1 MKRSF
6 TLLSDAYFSF
16 VDDDGWAIASHIALT
31 TLMSMFPFLIFVT
44 ALAGFLGSKDLAD
57 MAASLLLQTWPE
69 EVAGPIAR
77 EIHSVL
83 TQSRSGL
90 ITVGAVLSLYFA
102 SSGVEAIRTGLNRA
116 YAVRD
121 KRAWWLLRIESV
133 GFVLLG
139 ALALLT
145 LAFLVV
151 LGPFIWSTVE
161 DNLPGLAPLAGVVTI
176 ARYVLTIIVLW
187 LVLIIAHKWLPAE
200 HHSFRQVMPG
210 IILTIV
216 LSLTFAVGFAAYLA
230 QFARNYVTTYAG
242 IASVMIALV
251 FLYALASIF
260 VFGGELNA
268 AICRARKRDGAL
280 SFRR

>member
-1 MKRSF
+1 MCSMQRSYRVI
-6 TLLSDAYFSF
+6 SDAYFSF

-57 MAASLLLQTWPE
+57 MAASLLLQTWPT

-90 ITVGAVLSLYFA
+90 ITFGAVLALYFA

-121 KRAWWLLRIESV
+121 KRAWWVLRMESV

-151 LGPFIWSTVE
+151 LGPFIWSGLE
-161 DNLPGLAPLAGVVTI
+161 DHLPGLEPLARVVLIGRYVVTI
-176 ARYVLTIIVLW
+176 
-187 LVLIIAHKWLPAE
+187 LVLGLVLVVAHKWLPAE
-200 HHSFRQVMPG
+200 RHSFRQVMPG
-210 IILTIV
+210 IILTVV
-216 LSLTFAVGFAAYLA
+216 LSLIFAVGFAAYLA

-242 IASVMIALV
+242 
-251 FLYALASIF
+251 
-260 VFGGELNA
+260 
-268 AICRARKRDGAL
+268 
-280 SFRR
+280 

>member
-1 MKRSF
+1 MLMRSF
-6 TLLSDAYFSF
+6 TIFTDAYFSF
-16 VDDDGWAIASHIALT
+16 VEDDGWAVASHIAMT

-69 EVAGPIAR
+69 EVSGPIAR
-77 EIHSVL
+77 ELHSVL

-90 ITVGAVLSLYFA
+90 ITFGAVLALYFA

-121 KRAWWLLRIESV
+121 KRPWWKLRIESV

-139 ALALLT
+139 AVALLA

-151 LGPFIWSTVE
+151 LGPLIWSGVE
-161 DNLPGLAPLAGVVTI
+161 DNLPSLRSLAGAVTV
-176 ARYVLTIIVLW
+176 ARYGLTVAVLA
-187 LVLIIAHKWLPAE
+187 LVLVIAHKWLPAE
-200 HHSFRQVMPG
+200 RHSLMQVMPG
-210 IILTIV
+210 VALTIV

-242 IASVMIALV
+242 IASVMVALV

-260 VFGGELNA
+260 VYGGELNA
-268 AICRARKRDGAL
+268 AICRAH
-280 SFRR
+280 RREDPLRF

>member
-6 TLLSDAYFSF
+6 TVLTDAYASF
-16 VDDDGWAIASHIALT
+16 ADDDGWAIASHIALT

-77 EIHSVL
+77 EIHDVL

-90 ITVGAVLSLYFA
+90 ITLGAVLSLYFA

-116 YAVRD
+116 YAVRE
-121 KRAWWLLRIESV
+121 KRAWWVLRMESI

-151 LGPFIWSTVE
+151 LGPFFWSAVE
-161 DNLPGLAPLAGVVTI
+161 DHLPSLEPLAGAVTA
-176 ARYVLTIIVLW
+176 ARYLLTI
-187 LVLIIAHKWLPAE
+187 LVLGLVLFVAHRWLPAE
-200 HHSFRQVMPG
+200 RHSLVQVMPG
-210 IILTIV
+210 VVLTV
-216 LSLTFAVGFAAYLA
+216 MLSLTFAIGFAAYLA

-251 FLYALASIF
+251 FLYALATIF

-268 AICRARKRDGAL
+268 ALCRAHKRESGL
-280 SFRR
+280 RF

>member
-1 MKRSF
+1 MQRSF
-6 TLLSDAYFSF
+6 RVISDAYYSF

-57 MAASLLLQTWPE
+57 MAASLLLQTWPT

-77 EIHSVL
+77 EVHSVL

-90 ITVGAVLSLYFA
+90 ITIGAVLSLYFA
-102 SSGVEAIRTGLNRA
+102 SSGVEAIRIGLNRA

-121 KRAWWLLRIESV
+121 KRAWWMLRIESV
-133 GFVLLG
+133 GFVLMG
-139 ALALLT
+139 AFALLT

-151 LGPFIWSTVE
+151 LGPFVWAGI
-161 DNLPGLAPLAGVVTI
+161 DDRLPLLAPLAGVVTI
-176 ARYVLTIIVLW
+176 ARYVLTIIVLGI
-187 LVLIIAHKWLPAE
+187 VLIVAHKWLPAE
-200 HHSFRQVMPG
+200 KHSLKQIMPG
-210 IILTIV
+210 VILTIA
-216 LSLTFAVGFAAYLA
+216 LSLTFAFGFAAYLA

-251 FLYALASIF
+251 FLYSLASIF

-268 AICRARKRDGAL
+268 AICRAHKRESNL
-280 SFRR
+280 RF

>member
-6 TLLSDAYFSF
+6 SIFTDAYFSF

-57 MAASLLLQTWPE
+57 TAASLLLQTWPQ
-69 EVAGPIAR
+69 EVATPIAR
-77 EIHSVL
+77 EVHSVL
-83 TQSRSGL
+83 TQSRGGL
-90 ITVGAVLSLYFA
+90 ITLGAVLSLYLA

-121 KRAWWLLRIESV
+121 KRSWWILRLESL

-151 LGPFIWSTVE
+151 LGPLIWSGLE
-161 DNLPGLAPLAGVVTI
+161 SHLPALEPLAGVVTA
-176 ARYVLTIIVLW
+176 ARYVLTITVVG
-187 LVLIIAHKWLPAE
+187 LVLIVAHKCLPAE
-200 HHSFRQVMPG
+200 THALRQILPG
-210 IILTIV
+210 VILTV
-216 LSLTFAVGFAAYLA
+216 SLSLMFAIGFAAYLA

-251 FLYALASIF
+251 FLYALATIF

-268 AICRARKRDGAL
+268 AICRARKRDGPL
-280 SFRR
+280 RF

>member
-1 MKRSF
+1 MRESF
-6 TLLSDAYFSF
+6 SILSDAYNSF
-16 VDDDGWAIASHIALT
+16 IEDDGWAIASHIALT
-31 TLMSMFPFLIFVT
+31 TLMSMFPFLIFLT

-57 MAASLLLQTWPE
+57 MSASLLFQTWPE

-83 TQSRSGL
+83 TQSRGGL
-90 ITVGAVLSLYFA
+90 VTVGAFLSLYFA

-121 KRAWWLLRIESV
+121 KRPWWLLRIESL

-139 ALALLT
+139 ALALLA

-151 LGPFIWSTVE
+151 LGPLIWALVQ
-161 DNLPGLAPLAGVVTI
+161 DRLPALEPLTAVVV
-176 ARYVLTIIVLW
+176 ALRYLLTIVLLGVA
-187 LVLIIAHKWLPAE
+187 LVIAHVLLPAE
-200 HHSFRQVMPG
+200 RHSLRQVMPG
-210 IILTIV
+210 VSLTIL
-216 LSLTFAVGFAAYLA
+216 LSLTFGIAFAAYLA
-230 QFARNYVTTYAG
+230 QFSKNYVTTYAG

-268 AICRARKRDGAL
+268 AICRAR
-280 SFRR
+280 RRAGP

>member
-1 MKRSF
+1 MKQCF
-6 TLLSDAYFSF
+6 TLISDAYFSF
-16 VDDDGWAIASHIALT
+16 IDDDGWAIASHIALT

-90 ITVGAVLSLYFA
+90 ITFGAVLALYFA

-116 YAVRD
+116 YAARD
-121 KRAWWLLRIESV
+121 KRPWWVLRIESV

-139 ALALLT
+139 AFALLT

-151 LGPFIWSTVE
+151 LGPFIWSGLE
-161 DNLPGLAPLAGVVTI
+161 DHLPGLEPLARVVMIGRYVVT
-176 ARYVLTIIVLW
+176 VLVLS
-187 LVLIIAHKWLPAE
+187 LVLIVAHKWLPAE
-200 HHSFRQVMPG
+200 KHSLRQVMPG
-210 IILTIV
+210 IIITVV
-216 LSLTFAVGFAAYLA
+216 LSLIFAVGFAAYLA

-251 FLYALASIF
+251 FLYSLASIF

-268 AICRARKRDGAL
+268 AICRAQKREGPL
-280 SFRR
+280 RF

>member
-6 TLLSDAYFSF
+6 TTISDAYFSF
-16 VDDDGWAIASHIALT
+16 IDDDGWAIASHIALT

-57 MAASLLLQTWPE
+57 MAASILLDTWPA

-83 TQSRSGL
+83 TQSRGGL
-90 ITVGAVLSLYFA
+90 ITFGAVLALYFA

-121 KRAWWLLRIESV
+121 KRPWWVLRMESV

-151 LGPFIWSTVE
+151 LGPFIWAGLE
-161 DNLPGLAPLAGVVTI
+161 EHLPALEPLAGVVTA
-176 ARYVLTIIVLW
+176 ARYALTVVILV
-187 LVLIIAHKWLPAE
+187 LVLIVAHKWLPAE
-200 HHSFRQVMPG
+200 KHSIRQVMPG
-210 IILTIV
+210 IILTV
-216 LSLTFAVGFAAYLA
+216 ALSMTFAVGFAAYLA

-268 AICRARKRDGAL
+268 AICRARKREDVL
-280 SFRR
+280 EF

>member
-1 MKRSF
+1 MKQCF
-6 TLLSDAYFSF
+6 TLISDAYFSF
-16 VDDDGWAIASHIALT
+16 IDDDGWAVASHIALT

-90 ITVGAVLSLYFA
+90 ITFGAVLSLYFA

-121 KRAWWLLRIESV
+121 KRAWWVLRMENV

-151 LGPFIWSTVE
+151 LGPFIWS
-161 DNLPGLAPLAGVVTI
+161 GLADHLPALEPLGRVVMIGRYVVT
-176 ARYVLTIIVLW
+176 VLVLS
-187 LVLIIAHKWLPAE
+187 LVLIVAHKWLPAE
-200 HHSFRQVMPG
+200 KHSLRQVMPG
-210 IILTIV
+210 IILTVV
-216 LSLTFAVGFAAYLA
+216 LSLIFAIGFAAYLA

-251 FLYALASIF
+251 FLYSLASIF
-260 VFGGELNA
+260 IFGGELNA
-268 AICRARKRDGAL
+268 AICRAQQREGPLRL
-280 SFRR
+280 